1 MKIEYNPAVDL
12 CCAMLQFVHW
22 DDIKGSV
29 PGYNYSPELD
39 AWYGEVN
46 SGLSGVVKADL
57 NYLIHDFIGLIFLP
71 VDLALNEKIIDPENL
86 IQRLESADPKIL
98 TERLFNTYLTGRSY
112 ADVSGDDDKIL
123 SAIRLADGT
132 TRKNEA
138 EKFLDYTR
146 CPEAYRSRL
155 ADTMRNFLEVAFV
168 PFSEIVKDEISR
180 QIKAD
185 QVVLDSEPDRFF
197 SGYCR
202 TKPED
207 GLETGQLLISFF
219 DELDIIY
226 IDNPST
232 IIYGRCRFLLEDS
245 GSIPLDQI
253 YSLLADESRR
263 TILQMLCRKPWFIRE
278 IADELNITS
287 ATVSYHMSKLSA
299 LDLVSY
305 EQGERKRI
313 YYRANRDNVD
323 KMLEMLK
330 RDITGV

>member
-1 MKIEYNPAVDL
+1 MKIEYNSAVDL

-22 DDIKGSV
+22 DEIKGFV
-29 PGYNYSPELD
+29 PGYTYSPELD
-39 AWYGEVN
+39 AWYEEVN
-46 SGLSGVVKADL
+46 NGLSGVIKADL

-71 VDLALNEKIIDPENL
+71 VDLALNENIVEPKQL
-86 IQRLESADPKIL
+86 IQRLESADPQLL
-98 TERLFNTYLTGRSY
+98 TERLFNTYLTGRGF
-112 ADVSGDDDKIL
+112 AEVAGDDDKIL

-132 TRKNEA
+132 TKKNEA

-146 CPEAYRSRL
+146 SPDAYRSRL
-155 ADTMRNFLEVAFV
+155 ADTMRKFLEVAFE
-168 PFSEIVKDEISR
+168 PFSEIVQNEIFR
-180 QIKAD
+180 QIEAD
-185 QVVLDSEPDRFF
+185 QMLLDSDPDRFF

-207 GLETGQLLISFF
+207 GLETSRLLISFF

-232 IIYGRCRFLLEDS
+232 IIYGRCRFLMEDS
-245 GSIPLDQI
+245 GSIPLEQI

-313 YYRANRDNVD
+313 YYRANRANVD

-330 RDITGV
+330 KDITGI